1 MDRSASPL
9 RRLSC
14 VFAVATAAALAT
26 SGCSSSHHGAAV
38 SGANQGTLGVG
49 AGSDTSSTLGD
60 STTSTSPGSIRAG
73 ASATTIAGASSP
85 SSSASRQG
93 GPTPA
98 TGSGSASS
106 NGGTG
111 SPAPAVPGTYTID
124 QSGGITTTPS
134 LYSANE
140 PPQGTLVVDPA
151 QPNGIQVEHRY
162 VQQGNQPANTTAQ
175 YLPSGPVILSTTEG
189 SGSGGVSCTF
199 NPPIAAPPWPP
210 AAGKTFS
217 SQGNCGNGTTVTIQ
231 GKISGSQTTTL
242 KDGETFTVW
251 VIEST
256 INMTGQ
262 ITASGT
268 QVDWYAPSLRLPT
281 HEQVDVKG
289 TYSGVQFTLHSVSDL
304 VSSHPS

>member
-1 MDRSASPL
+1 MDRPVTPL
-9 RRLSC
+9 RRLSPL
-14 VFAVATAAALAT
+14 FALAAAAALAA
-26 SGCSSSHHGAAV
+26 SSCSSSHHGAAV
-38 SGANQGTLGVG
+38 SGANQGTVGGG
-49 AGSDTSSTLGD
+49 AGSNTASTIAAPTSSTA
-60 STTSTSPGSIRAG
+60 PGAAG
-73 ASATTIAGASSP
+73 AGAASTPIARSSGP
-85 SSSASRQG
+85 SSSASRG
-93 GPTPA
+93 GGSAPA
-98 TGSGSASS
+98 TGNGSAAS
-106 NGGTG
+106 NSGTG
-111 SPAPAVPGTYTID
+111 APAPAVPGTYAID

-151 QPNGIQVEHRY
+151 QPNGTQVEHRY
-162 VQQGNQPANTTAQ
+162 VQQGDQPANTTAQ

-189 SGSGGVSCTF
+189 SGAQGVSCTF

-210 AAGKTFS
+210 AVGKTFS
-217 SQGNCGNGTTVTIQ
+217 SQGNCGNGTSVTVQ
-231 GKISGSQTTTL
+231 GKIAGSQTTTL

-251 VIEST
+251 VIDST

-268 QVDWYAPSLRLPT
+268 QVDWYAPSIRLPT

>member
-1 MDRSASPL
+1 MGGG
-9 RRLSC
+9 
-14 VFAVATAAALAT
+14 AT
-26 SGCSSSHHGAAV
+26 ST
-38 SGANQGTLGVG
+38 TL
-49 AGSDTSSTLGD
+49 
-60 STTSTSPGSIRAG
+60 AG
-73 ASATTIAGASSP
+73 APKT
-85 SSSASRQG
+85 SSSASHPSASG
-93 GPTPA
+93 PA
-98 TGSGSASS
+98 TGTGSAAS
-106 NGGTG
+106 NGTG
-111 SPAPAVPGTYTID
+111 VPVPAAPGTYTED

-151 QPNGIQVEHRY
+151 QANGTQVEHRY
-162 VQQGNQPANTTAQ
+162 VEQGNQPANTTSQ
-175 YLPSGPVILSTTEG
+175 YLASGPVILSTTEG
-189 SGSGGVSCTF
+189 SGAQGVSCTF

-210 AAGKTFS
+210 AVGKTFS
-217 SQGNCGNGTTVTIQ
+217 SRGDCGNGTTVTVQ
-231 GKISGSQTTTL
+231 GRISGSQTTTL

-251 VIEST
+251 VIDST
-256 INMTGQ
+256 ISMSGQ